1 MAYERTQ
8 TVLYALDL
16 FGIAVFAITGALV
29 AREKRLDLF
38 GVSVIALVTAVG
50 GGTLRDMMLGMTP
63 VFWVRDTNYVIVA
76 LLAAIGTVAIVRIQE
91 LPQQILLVAD
101 AFGLAIFTL
110 LATERVWHQ
119 GLPPLIAVIMGVI
132 SSVAGGIVRDL
143 LSARIP
149 LILRSELYATASL
162 CGAVVFVLLTPL
174 NPSVAAVLTVI
185 TTLLLRLGAIRY
197 HWTLPVFAPPELPK
211 TEPLSE

>member
-1 MAYERTQ
+1 M
-8 TVLYALDL
+8 LYLLDL

-29 AREKRLDLF
+29 AREKQLDLF
-38 GVSVIALVTAVG
+38 GVTVIALVTAVG
-50 GGTLRDMMLGMTP
+50 GGTLRDVMLGSTP

-76 LLAAIGTVAIVRIQE
+76 VLAAIGTVGVVRIRE
-91 LPQQILLVAD
+91 LPSQMLLVAD

-110 LATERVWHQ
+110 LGTERVWQQ

-162 CGAVVFVLLTPL
+162 CGAAVFVLLTPT
-174 NPSVAAVLTVI
+174 NPSLAAGLTVL
-185 TTLLLRLGAIRY
+185 TTLLLRLGAIRW
-197 HWTLPVFAPPELPK
+197 HWTLPVFAPPTPK
-211 TEPLSE
+211 